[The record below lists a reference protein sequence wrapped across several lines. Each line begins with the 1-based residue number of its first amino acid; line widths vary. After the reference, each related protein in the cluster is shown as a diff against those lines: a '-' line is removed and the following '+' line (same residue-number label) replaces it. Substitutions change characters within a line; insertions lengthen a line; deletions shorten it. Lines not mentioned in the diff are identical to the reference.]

1 MVSFVDEHRDV
12 WPVAVMCRT
21 IGLPERTFH
30 AFKTRPLS
38 ARSISDAVHT
48 IEIRRVWLA
57 NYSCYGPRRVYK
69 QLRREGH
76 VVARCTVTRIMGDIG
91 LRGVQR
97 GRKQFTTIPDDTAAR
112 PADLVERRFVAERP
126 NQLWLADITYV
137 STWQGWLYVAF
148 ILDVHSR
155 MIVGWQLANHL
166 RTDLVLDA
174 LEMAL
179 WRRDLSHGDL
189 IHHSDRGSQYVSFR
203 YSDRLAEANVSASVG
218 SRGDSYDNAMIESL
232 NGTFK
237 AELIKLHGP
246 WRTRDATEIAIIE
259 WIDWYNAVRLHG
271 EISDVPPA
279 DHEADWYRHNPV
291 ASEAI
296 TT

>member
-1 MVSFVDEHRDV
+1 MVSFIDEHRAR

-30 AFKTRPLS
+30 AAKTRAPS
-38 ARSISDAVHT
+38 ARSISDEVHKV
-48 IEIRRVWLA
+48 EIRRVWA
-57 NYSCYGPRRVYK
+57 SNYSCYGSRRVYK
-69 QLRREGH
+69 QLRREGY
-76 VVARCTVTRIMGDIG
+76 VVARCTVTRLMADMG

-97 GRKQFTTIPDDTAAR
+97 GRKQFTTTPDDTAAR
-112 PADLVERRFVAERP
+112 PADLVERRFVADRP

-179 WRRDLSHGDL
+179 WRRDLTFGEL
-189 IHHSDRGSQYVSFR
+189 IHHSDRGSQYLSFR
-203 YSDRLAEANVSASVG
+203 YSDRLAEVNVSASVG

-246 WRTRDATEIAIIE
+246 WRTRDTAEIAIIE

-271 EISDVPPA
+271 EIGDLPPA
-279 DHEADWYRHNPV
+279 EHEADWYRHNPT
-291 ASEAI
+291 SREAV